1 MPLCQFDRG
10 ERMGKI
16 APSLKSFFFIVLIS
30 FIFSCLPPQLQKAQA
45 SGVYHL
51 VKKHETVWSI
61 ARAYGVSVQDLVAVN
76 KIDDVNSIHENSVLF
91 IPSAERVI
99 DDTADGKDADV
110 GVRQPPKSQNDS
122 TGIEDKIN
130 SKAPGPK
137 ELFVPKESPPAKNIQ
152 DTAAATIPSGKSS
165 DRKKESVG
173 ATFVTEKKVNP
184 GRNKFI
190 WPVRGD
196 VKARFGV
203 QPNKTNNNWIKIVA
217 GTKKKVKAAE
227 SGTVIFSSKLPVF
240 GETMIIRH
248 RDKFSTVYTH
258 LKKRLVSID
267 KSVAKGDII
276 AEMGEKDEA
285 GEIYMNFEIRVKGK
299 ACDPLLYLP

>member
-61 ARAYGVSVQDLVAVN
+61 ARAYGVSVQDLVAAN
-76 KIDDVNSIHENSVLF
+76 KIDDVNSINENSVLF

-99 DDTADGKDADV
+99 EDVAGGKDADV
-110 GVRQPPKSQNDS
+110 DVQPQKPQNDS
-122 TGIEDKIN
+122 SGIDDKIN
-130 SKAPGPK
+130 SQTSGPK
-137 ELFVPKESPPAKNIQ
+137 DLSASKESPPAKNIQ
-152 DTAAATIPSGKSS
+152 DAAAAKIPSDKASG
-165 DRKKESVG
+165 RKKEFVGEMSV
-173 ATFVTEKKVNP
+173 TDKKVSP

-248 RDKFSTVYTH
+248 KDKFSTVYTH

-276 AEMGEKDEA
+276 AEMGEKDDA
-285 GEIYMNFEIRVKGK
+285 GEIYMNFEIRLKGK
-299 ACDPLLYLP
+299 ACDPLLFLP